1 MPDIR
6 ANTAGIQSG
15 ASKFAQ
21 QSVELGDLLTSVS
34 GTIDELQSLWQGP
47 AAAQFVDLMNQWTKD
62 VNDIKQVLETIANK
76 VDRAGL
82 GYDDLDSQIQ
92 RAFRF

>member
-6 ANTAGIQSG
+6 ADTVGIQSG
-15 ASKFAQ
+15 ASKFSQ
-21 QSVELGDLLTSVS
+21 QSVELGDLLTTVS
-34 GTIDELQSLWQGP
+34 GTIDELQSLWTGP
-47 AAAQFVDLMNQWTKD
+47 AASQFVDLMTEWSKD

-76 VDRAGL
+76 VNSAGM
-82 GYDDLDSQIQ
+82 GYDDLDGQIQ

>member
-6 ANTAGIQSG
+6 ANTVGIQTG

-34 GTIDELQSLWQGP
+34 GTIDELQSLWTGP
-47 AAAQFVDLMNQWTKD
+47 AASQFVDLMSQWSKD
-62 VNDIKQVLETIANK
+62 VNDIKQVLEEIANK
-76 VDRAGL
+76 VDKAGL

-92 RAFRF
+92 RAFRI